1 MMKSRTTLPVVGALL
16 ALASSAEALTW
27 GLAGGSENWPADKRN
42 AIIACMN
49 DAVSIYNSYGY
60 FDKHVTANY
69 NAGVPTAQASYS
81 GWIDFGGSIGT
92 RVALHEIAHTLGVGQ
107 YGGWTSGGWW
117 GPAANARIKLYEGQA
132 ATIGTSGDHFWPY
145 GLNYDTE
152 DGSIPRERH
161 CKMVSAMR
169 RDMGI
174 VADSDGDGIPDDWEI
189 FNFGN
194 LTQAAAGD
202 PDGDGVSNLDEYA
215 TDSNPNVAAAR
226 SGRTY
231 RLRVQFSGKFAEVAA
246 GSAADGGNVQ
256 QMSGTTGMEQR
267 WTAIHAGGGWWKF
280 VNVKSGRV
288 LEVAGMSTTNGGNI
302 QQWSWLNNDGQ
313 LWRLADNGGGYWR
326 ICNRNSGQVADVSGI
341 NAADG
346 TNVAQWPDWRGGSQL
361 WAFDEVIPFANNAV
375 FSVNAMHSNKV
386 LDVQWNNMNDGANV
400 GQYDWTG
407 ASWQKWR
414 VEDAGSGFLRLVS
427 VNSGKL
433 LEVAGASTAD
443 GGNVQQFGANGHA
456 CQQWR
461 VENLNQSGVYRVI
474 NRNSGLSLDVAG
486 VSTANGANVHQWQW
500 LGATNQQW
508 CFDPR

>member
-1 MMKSRTTLPVVGALL
+1 MIKPRTTLPVVGALL
-16 ALASSAEALTW
+16 TLASSAEALTW
-27 GLAGGSENWPADKRN
+27 GLAGGNESWPADKRN

-69 NAGVPTAQASYS
+69 NSGVPTAQAGYS

-107 YGGWTSGGWW
+107 HGGWTSGGWW
-117 GPAANARIKLYEGQA
+117 GPAANARIKLYEGQGA
-132 ATIGTSGDHFWPY
+132 AIGTSGDHFWPY

-194 LTQAAAGD
+194 LAQTAAGD

-231 RLRVQFSGKFAEVAA
+231 RLRAQFSGKFAEVAA
-246 GSAADGGNVQ
+246 GSTADGGNVQ

-280 VNVKSGRV
+280 VNVRSGKV

-302 QQWSWLNNDGQ
+302 QQWSWSNNDGQ

-326 ICNRNSGQVADVSGI
+326 ICNRNSGQVVDVSGV

-346 TNVAQWPDWRGGSQL
+346 TNIAQWPDWRGGGQL

-386 LDVQWNNMNDGANV
+386 LDVQWNNLNDGANV
-400 GQYDWTG
+400 GQYDWSG
-407 ASWQKWR
+407 ADWQKWR

-433 LEVAGASTAD
+433 LEVAGASTAN
-443 GGNVQQFGANGHA
+443 GGNVQQFGSNGHA

-461 VENLNQSGVYRVI
+461 VENLDQSGVYRVI

-508 CFDPR
+508 RFDPR